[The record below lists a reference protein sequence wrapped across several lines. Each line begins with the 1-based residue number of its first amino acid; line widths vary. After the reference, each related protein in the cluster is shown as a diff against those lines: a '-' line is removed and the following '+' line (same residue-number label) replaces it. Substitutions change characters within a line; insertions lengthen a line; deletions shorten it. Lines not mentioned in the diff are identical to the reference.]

1 MLASAALICGAS
13 LAVGGAIAAICGW
26 GESRSAAERGRVSG
40 GWSWLSG
47 AIGLAALLAVAGVSA
62 RLPGH
67 AATAAV
73 ALVLVTVA
81 SLVFLAWSG
90 IGWRGPALG
99 IPPAAIAA
107 AAASLPFIVNERVGI
122 LGVGLVNDDMASH
135 LLVTDWVQNRT
146 EPVPNLVDGG
156 YPLGPHSLVASL
168 AEMLGADPVNVFA
181 GLTLALA
188 ALGAITALALL
199 RDLPAAPRIGG
210 AVLASVPFL
219 GAAYLVQGAF
229 KEPLQALILIGFALG
244 LRELIA
250 GGMSTPTRLV
260 IRALPLAVLAAG
272 SVFNY
277 SFPGLAWLGLTAV
290 GVWLA
295 AGAPVRALKPAWPV
309 LAAVAAIAAVLTAPE
324 WGRILEFSDFRAFE
338 RSGSQTLG
346 NLKGSISPL
355 EAFGVWPSGE
365 FRVTPS
371 TASLPAIAFY
381 LGALLGAAA
390 LAAGLWRCWLE
401 RRAELPSALL
411 AATLV
416 YLAAVFFG
424 TPYTAAKA
432 LAVAA
437 PVVMLIALW
446 GVLSAD
452 WLPEFDQLR
461 PLRWIWKRLR
471 RLRALTVSRKV
482 ALLGFA
488 GFGVAFVLAAG
499 VSSVLALRQGPVS
512 PGLHAKELNEIRRIV
527 EGGRVLFLG
536 RDDFIAWELRGAKV
550 DTPIK
555 NFYNVGQPPTR
566 FKATDGEEKFDFDV
580 VNEGILDRYRYVLT
594 TSSAYASEPPGNFK
608 EVARTESFVLWKR
621 RGPTARRETLHEV
634 AAPGAVLSCDHEPR
648 REDKDEG
655 RGADE
660 GKRKRDDGRSATD
673 KEASESRPKVPKGT
687 TVAAIWPTPP
697 VAGSERKWA
706 PSATVTVTEPASQG
720 FDLEPGRWEVSLAY
734 DSPRP
739 LTIRLSG
746 SALAK
751 DPPSLLAP
759 ANLDFRGPSPPF
771 RVGEIQVERDGR
783 VEFRIELS
791 EASIA
796 GRLLGA
802 EGEAHLRSIFA
813 TPLGELG
820 EVRHVAPRK
829 ACGEYVDWLRV
840 SEDPDD
846 QPAKRSSKPRK

>member
-1 MLASAALICGAS
+1 M
-13 LAVGGAIAAICGW
+13 
-26 GESRSAAERGRVSG
+26 
-40 GWSWLSG
+40 
-47 AIGLAALLAVAGVSA
+47 
-62 RLPGH
+62 
-67 AATAAV
+67 
-73 ALVLVTVA
+73 
-81 SLVFLAWSG
+81 
-90 IGWRGPALG
+90 
-99 IPPAAIAA
+99 IAA
-107 AAASLPFIVNERVGI
+107 AVASLPFIVNERVGI
-122 LGVGLVNDDMASH
+122 LGVGLVNDDMSSH

-168 AEMLGADPVNVFA
+168 AELLGADPVNVFA

-199 RDLPAAPRIGG
+199 RDLPALPRIGG

-219 GAAYLVQGAF
+219 AAAYLVQGAF

-250 GGMSTPTRLV
+250 GGMTTPRALV
-260 IRALPLAVLAAG
+260 VRALPLAVLAAG

-309 LAAVAAIAAVLTAPE
+309 IAAVAAIAAVLTAPE

-346 NLKGSISPL
+346 NLHGSISPL

-365 FRVTPS
+365 FRVTPT

-390 LAAGLWRCWLE
+390 LAVGLWRCWRE

-411 AATLV
+411 ATVLI
-416 YLAAVFFG
+416 YLAAVIFG

-432 LAVAA
+432 LAIAA
-437 PVVMLIALW
+437 PVAMLIALW
-446 GVLSAD
+446 GVLSTG
-452 WLPEFDQLR
+452 WLPEFEEVR
-461 PLRWIWKRLR
+461 PFRWIWKRLR

-482 ALLGFA
+482 ALAGFA
-488 GFGVAFVLAAG
+488 AFGIAFVLAAG

-566 FKATDGEEKFDFDV
+566 FKAKDGEEKFDFDA

-634 AAPGAVLSCDHEPR
+634 AAPGAVLSCDE
-648 REDKDEG
+648 EE
-655 RGADE
+655 
-660 GKRKRDDGRSATD
+660 
-673 KEASESRPKVPKGT
+673 
-687 TVAAIWPTPP
+687 
-697 VAGSERKWA
+697 ERKNDTDGGGDGGDGEKKQEEA
-706 PSATVTVTEPASQG
+706 GQEGFPTGGRRLRVRAQG
-720 FDLEPGRWEVSLAY
+720 SRRARRS
-734 DSPRP
+734 
-739 LTIRLSG
+739 
-746 SALAK
+746 
-751 DPPSLLAP
+751 PPSG
-759 ANLDFRGPSPPF
+759 RRRPS
-771 RVGEIQVERDGR
+771 RAASASGR
-783 VEFRIELS
+783 R
-791 EASIA
+791 
-796 GRLLGA
+796 RR
-802 EGEAHLRSIFA
+802 RS
-813 TPLGELG
+813 
-820 EVRHVAPRK
+820 R
-829 ACGEYVDWLRV
+829 
-840 SEDPDD
+840 
-846 QPAKRSSKPRK
+846 